1 MFENQIYVIAKP
13 IFNFNILWLKLGIFF
28 VFYRTSKKRWKKREW
43 KKKRDK
49 SQNIKKSFVLWY
61 IKIYY
66 FNRDVCI

>member
-13 IFNFNILWLKLGIFF
+13 IFNFNILWLELGISF
-28 VFYRTSKKRWKKREW
+28 VFYRTSKKRWKKRKW

-49 SQNIKKSFVLWY
+49 SQNINKSFVLWY